1 MRGRAGAQG
10 AGLMAALDR
19 TPLRPQRCSF
29 IPSLLVRL
37 RQLPKPPFTAETQP
51 DTALSVPDGSTQG
64 AAPAPL
70 PGASCHVTAHW
81 GSGEGPR
88 D

>member
-51 DTALSVPDGSTQG
+51 DT
-64 AAPAPL
+64 
-70 PGASCHVTAHW
+70 
-81 GSGEGPR
+81 
-88 D
+88 